1 MTYFNA
7 HTHQTSDEP
16 DSISLV
22 NLEIQE
28 SLPTE
33 CPASDPRILYSC
45 GIHPRAIHEA
55 WEKDLQTI
63 ECLLQQKKLSALGEC
78 GLDKLSD
85 TPAELQEKVFNAQIA
100 LAHTYHVPLI
110 IHCVKAFDQLLS
122 IRKQQAYSGAMI
134 IHGYRGGAGLT
145 AQLLKADHLY
155 FSFGANYST
164 ESLKMIPVER
174 LFIETDTTS
183 LSLVTLYRQV
193 ASTLQISEQL
203 LAEQILSNKKRVFPL

>member
-1 MTYFNA
+1 MIYFNA
-7 HTHQTSDEP
+7 HTHQQSDAP

-28 SLPTE
+28 SILTD
-33 CPASDPRILYSC
+33 CPGSDPRTIYSC
-45 GIHPRAIHEA
+45 GIHPQAIHEA
-55 WEKDLQTI
+55 WEKDLHTI

-100 LAHTYHVPLI
+100 LAHTHHVPLI
-110 IHCVKAFDQLLS
+110 IHCVRAFDQLLS
-122 IRKQQAYSGAMI
+122 IRKKQAISDTMI

-155 FSFGANYST
+155 FSFGANYSAD
-164 ESLKMIPVER
+164 SLKMIPTER

-183 LSLVTLYRQV
+183 VSLMTLYRQV